1 MSAASAFESTPETS
15 LLTEPTAV
23 GEQTLVPGV
32 APISLRDRLAMR
44 AAAPLEPKKPQRPP
58 DIGLFDLAAR
68 SQLDLFGPGGRIINP
83 ELPRASG

>member
-1 MSAASAFESTPETS
+1 MSAAPAFDGTPETG

-23 GEQTLVPGV
+23 GTQLLVPGV

-68 SQLDLFGPGGRIINP
+68 SQLDLFGPGGRIIEP
-83 ELPRASG
+83 ELPPRGG

>member
-1 MSAASAFESTPETS
+1 MSAAPAFESAPES
-15 LLTEPTAV
+15 GLLAEPTAV

-68 SQLDLFGPGGRIINP
+68 NQLDLFGPGGRVIDP
-83 ELPRASG
+83 ELPPRGG